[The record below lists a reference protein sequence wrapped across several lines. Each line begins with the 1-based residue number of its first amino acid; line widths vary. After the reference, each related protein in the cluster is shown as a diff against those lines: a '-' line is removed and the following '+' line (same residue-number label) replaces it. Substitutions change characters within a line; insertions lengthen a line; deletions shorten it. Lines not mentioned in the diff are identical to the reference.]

1 MSNPEKPILAV
12 IIDDEKSARETLKAM
27 IDLYCP
33 GVKILGEADGIEAGR
48 ELILRLNPELIF
60 LDVEMPT
67 GTGFDL
73 IKGMDNVS
81 AQIIFTTAYAHYAIN
96 AIKLPALDYLLKPV
110 NRQELIAAV
119 AKMKRKEPALQHE
132 VLDLLKQQLDSKKEQ
147 SERLVI
153 TSLQGFE
160 VIKISDILYCEG
172 ERNYTTFHL
181 NNKEALL
188 SSKTLKEYEMM
199 LPSTTFIRV
208 HQSYLVNINYVK
220 RYLKGRGGTLIMAN
234 GKNIEVSKNKKQLL
248 IDALG

>member
-1 MSNPEKPILAV
+1 MSSTEKPILTV
-12 IIDDEKSARETLKAM
+12 IIDDEKPARETLRSM
-27 IDLYCP
+27 LELYCP
-33 GVKILGEADGIEAGR
+33 NINILGEADGVEAGR
-48 ELILRLNPELIF
+48 ELIRNLKPELIF

-73 IKGMDNVS
+73 IKGMEPVN
-81 AQIIFTTAYAHYAIN
+81 AQIIFYAIH
-96 AIKLPALDYLLKPV
+96 AIKMPALDYLLKPV
-110 NRQELIAAV
+110 NRQELTAAV
-119 AKMKRKEPALQHE
+119 AKMKRKEPELRDE

-160 VIKISDILYCEG
+160 VIKISDIMYCEG

-188 SSKTLKEYEMM
+188 SSKTLKEYEIL
-199 LPSTTFIRV
+199 LPSHTFIRV

-234 GKNIEVSKNKKQLL
+234 GKNIEVSKHKKQIL

>member
-1 MSNPEKPILAV
+1 MSNSEKPILAV
-12 IIDDEKSARETLKAM
+12 IIDDEKSARETLRAM
-27 IDLYCP
+27 LDLYCP
-33 GVKILGEADGIEAGR
+33 TVRVLGEADGVETGR
-48 ELILRLNPELIF
+48 ELIRTMKPELIF

-67 GTGFDL
+67 GTGLDL
-73 IKGMDNVS
+73 IKGMEPVQ
-81 AQIIFTTAYAHYAIN
+81 AQIIFTTAYAHYAIH

-119 AKMKRKEPALQHE
+119 AKMKRKEPELQHE
-132 VLDLLKQQLDSKKEQ
+132 VLDLLKQQLDGKKEQ

-199 LPSTTFIRV
+199 LPSDKFIRV

-234 GKNIEVSKNKKQLL
+234 GKSIEVSKHKKQAL